1 MRPAVSRCGIEAE
14 RHRHAPRI
22 AEGAGQN
29 AVPTRVSEDV
39 VEQEGGGRLAAVI
52 DLGDRADLQIPV
64 RARDVLQ
71 LSQLLYTRKPARR
84 SAGRGIMAD

>member
-1 MRPAVSRCGIEAE
+1 MGIEAE
-14 RHRHAPRI
+14 RDRHAPRI

-29 AVPTRVSEDV
+29 AVPTRVSDDV
-39 VEQEGGGRLAAVI
+39 VEQECGGRLAAVI

-71 LSQLLYTRKPARR
+71 LSQLLYTRKPAAQVGWARHY
-84 SAGRGIMAD
+84 G